1 MRIRFPSL
9 RWIAALAVLAAPATV
24 FISAPSAQG
33 ADLSLDNINL
43 ADYEA
48 LVKEFSANSMYSTV
62 TPASSL
68 GGLWGFEFGVLAH
81 MTQADDTYALVKRNN
96 ANTNFK
102 NKLYHAGG
110 MLRVG
115 LPYGL
120 TAEGIYLPKLDF
132 SGVKVGRW
140 GIGAQWTITDS
151 VLEDFP
157 LNLAVKGFYTKTTLT
172 YSQVVNNAST
182 GNVPVNANIALDNS
196 MWGIMALAS
205 YKIFVL
211 EPYVG
216 FGYVKAK
223 GTLNV
228 DAAGN
233 ITILNQTFFGT
244 AAKSAE
250 STPSSAQF
258 QVGTDVRLAFF
269 TLGAEYARVF
279 AKNTYTARLGFR
291 F

>member
-9 RWIAALAVLAAPATV
+9 RWIAVLAALSTPVQA
-24 FISAPSAQG
+24 

-81 MTQADDTYALVKRNN
+81 MTVADDTYALVKRNN
-96 ANTNFK
+96 PNTSFK

-110 MLRVG
+110 MLRLG

-120 TAEGIYLPKLDF
+120 TGEAIYLPKLDF
-132 SGVKVGRW
+132 NGVKVGRW

-151 VLEDFP
+151 ILEDFP
-157 LNLAVKGFYTKTTLT
+157 VNLAVKGFYTKTTLT

-182 GNVPVNANIALDNS
+182 GNVPVNANIGLDNS
-196 MWGIMALAS
+196 MWGLMALLS

-216 FGYVKAK
+216 LGYVKAK

-233 ITILNQTFFGT
+233 ITILNATFFGS

-258 QVGTDVRLAFF
+258 QVGTDLRLAFF

-279 AKNTYTARLGFR
+279 QKNSYTARLGFR

>member
-1 MRIRFPSL
+1 MFTRLTSL
-9 RWIAALAVLAAPATV
+9 RWIAVLAALAAPCALLV
-24 FISAPSAQG
+24 SAPAARA

-81 MTQADDTYALVKRNN
+81 QTQADDTYALVKRNN
-96 ANTNFK
+96 PNTAFK

-110 MLRVG
+110 VLRVG
-115 LPYGL
+115 LPYGF
-120 TAEGIYLPKLDF
+120 TAEGMFLPKLDF
-132 SGVKVGRW
+132 NGVKVGRW
-140 GIGAQWTITDS
+140 GLGAQWTITDA

-157 LNLAVKGFYTKTTLT
+157 LNLAVKGFYTKTTLR
-172 YSQVVNNAST
+172 YSQTINNAST
-182 GNVPVNANIALDNS
+182 GNVPVAANIDLDNNL
-196 MWGIMALAS
+196 WGFIAIAS
-205 YKIFVL
+205 YKILVL
-211 EPYVG
+211 EPYIG
-216 FGYVKAK
+216 FGFVKAK
-223 GTLNV
+223 GLLNV
-228 DAAGN
+228 DAAGSV
-233 ITILNQTFFGT
+233 TILNSTFFGT

-250 STPSSAQF
+250 SKPSSSQF
-258 QVGTDVRLAFF
+258 QVGTDLRLAFF

-279 AKNTYTARLGFR
+279 QKNTYTARLGFR